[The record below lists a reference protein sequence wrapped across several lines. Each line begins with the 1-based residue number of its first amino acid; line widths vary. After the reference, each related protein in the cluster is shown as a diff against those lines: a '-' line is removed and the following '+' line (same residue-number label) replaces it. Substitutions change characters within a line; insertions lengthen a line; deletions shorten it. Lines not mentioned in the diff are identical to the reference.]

1 MTKENLFVE
10 FTRKGGTLTAR
21 LSGEID
27 HHSAKGAREAIDAS
41 LFKYHPTALVLDLS
55 NVAFMDSAG
64 LGLIL
69 GRCALC
75 QELCIPVSLQS
86 PSPRVKKILSIAGVG
101 RLKNLTVEV

>member
-10 FTRKGGTLTAR
+10 FTRKGNTLTAR

-41 LFKYHPTALVLDLS
+41 LFKYHPSLLVLDLS

-75 QELCIPVSLQS
+75 EELHIPVSLQS
-86 PSPRVKKILSIAGVG
+86 PSPRVKKILNIAGVG
-101 RLKNLTVEV
+101 RLKNLTVEA

>member
-1 MTKENLFVE
+1 MTKENLFVS
-10 FTRKGGTLTAR
+10 FTHKGSTLTAA

-41 LFKYHPTALVLDLS
+41 LFKYRPSSLVLDLS
-55 NVAFMDSAG
+55 NVGFMDSAG

-75 QELCIPVSLQS
+75 EELGIAVHLQS
-86 PSPRVKKILSIAGVG
+86 PSPRVLKILAVAGVG
-101 RLKNLTVEV
+101 RLKNLTVES